1 MGFQG
6 FRGFQVSG
14 GFLQSV
20 NRDSESRV
28 FKEVSGG
35 SMQIVRRFGAL
46 LGKHTG
52 FNERYCK
59 RLFDRFDYL
68 YSVLRFC

>member
-28 FKEVSGG
+28 CKEVSGG
-35 SMQIVRRFGAL
+35 SMQIVKRFGAL
-46 LGKHTG
+46 SGKHTG
-52 FNERYCK
+52 INE
-59 RLFDRFDYL
+59 
-68 YSVLRFC
+68 